1 MFHLLKVYI
10 KDRWVLAPLFL
21 SALAQCFIWYY
32 LVAVAKHTSDQYF
45 LHYNIIFG
53 VDLVGSWGKIFLLPI
68 GGLVIVLF
76 NSIISILI
84 FNQDKL
90 LARLLGLFA
99 SVFQIFLAWAVYL
112 IVEINL

>member
-1 MFHLLKVYI
+1 MLHLIKVYFR
-10 KDRWVLAPLFL
+10 DLWVNVPLVL

-32 LVAVAKHTSDQYF
+32 LVAVAKHSADQYF

-68 GGLVIVLF
+68 GGLVIILF
-76 NSIISILI
+76 NLVISVLVY
-84 FNQDKL
+84 NQDKL
-90 LARLLGLFA
+90 LARLLGLFSA
-99 SVFQIFLAWAVYL
+99 VFQFFLAWAVYL